1 MDAHGLSRVALSGG
15 LLSSCDLWASYCG
28 GVSCSGARALG
39 CSGFSNCVAWSQ

>member
-1 MDAHGLSRVALSGG
+1 MDAHGLSQVALSGG

-28 GVSCSGARALG
+28 GVSCSGAWALG